1 MTPEEV
7 KLWVNL
13 KVLNNQGYN
22 FRRQVPVDGY
32 ISDFVEFTQRLIIEV
47 DGSQRG
53 EAKGERRDKIR
64 DAHFVAAGFQV
75 LRFWNIDVNT
85 EMDGVI
91 HKILS
96 VLKDPPPA
104 LRATSPARGRIS
116 KRSSFLN
123 PPPLRGEVSA
133 QLTEGDCL
141 KYKLTQIHILGQR
154 ANVFYHKGLIYFH
167 CFTRTIS
174 RRKAYIIQ
182 NPFHHS
188 LQTPSTYIFD

>member
-13 KVLNNQGYN
+13 KVLNKQGYN
-22 FRRQVPVDGY
+22 FRRQAPVDGY
-32 ISDFVEFTQRLIIEV
+32 ILDFIEFTQRLIIEV
-47 DGSQRG
+47 DGSQHS

-64 DAHFVAAGFQV
+64 DAHFVAVGFQV

-104 LRATSPARGRIS
+104 LRATSPARGED
-116 KRSSFLN
+116 K
-123 PPPLRGEVSA
+123 
-133 QLTEGDCL
+133 
-141 KYKLTQIHILGQR
+141 
-154 ANVFYHKGLIYFH
+154 
-167 CFTRTIS
+167 
-174 RRKAYIIQ
+174 
-182 NPFHHS
+182 
-188 LQTPSTYIFD
+188 